1 MEMVDGVIFDVDG
14 TLWNTTPIVEKAWNQ
29 ALKDSGFGD
38 FSVTA
43 KQLQGLFG
51 LPMPEIIEAIMPG
64 VPRAEREAFA
74 PKCYSY
80 EHEYLERESGILYP
94 GILETIRKLAKE
106 HEIFIV
112 SNCQAGYI
120 ELFIRKTGIGD
131 VIKDHLCLG
140 DNNLLKA
147 DNIKLIVEK
156 HNLKSPVYVGDI
168 QGDADSSKDAGVR
181 FIFASYGFGNVRK
194 EDIYASVKE
203 PSELTDVI
211 NGGKYEML

>member
-1 MEMVDGVIFDVDG
+1 MVDGVIFDVDG

-94 GILETIRKLAKE
+94 GILETILWHLVFLAHDPPIAK
-106 HEIFIV
+106 
-112 SNCQAGYI
+112 Y
-120 ELFIRKTGIGD
+120 D
-131 VIKDHLCLG
+131 
-140 DNNLLKA
+140 LLL
-147 DNIKLIVEK
+147 NI
-156 HNLKSPVYVGDI
+156 
-168 QGDADSSKDAGVR
+168 
-181 FIFASYGFGNVRK
+181 
-194 EDIYASVKE
+194 
-203 PSELTDVI
+203 
-211 NGGKYEML
+211 